1 MPGEGTRV
9 RRLESYLPTL
19 TGLLDGRL
27 GVRRWYLARLADS
40 ANTIHGFILND
51 GELIRASRARG
62 VGESF
67 APCAHRNG
75 TARIV
80 CRPLTVSV
88 GA

>member
-1 MPGEGTRV
+1 MTRRGVAAFPTIFRAKHSKSNSTRDRKLVPGEGTRV

-51 GELIRASRARG
+51 GD
-62 VGESF
+62 
-67 APCAHRNG
+67 
-75 TARIV
+75 
-80 CRPLTVSV
+80 
-88 GA
+88 